1 MTSLGNFLTFGL
13 LLGLI
18 MIFLKDEVAQR
29 NGDILGYFFAGANLL
44 HFHLNKQFQNM
55 VYHMYFKVSIV
66 V

>member
-29 NGDILGYFFAGANLL
+29 NGDILGYFFAVANLL
-44 HFHLNKQFQNM
+44 HFHLNKQFHNM
-55 VYHMYFKVSIV
+55 VCCKYFKVSTLV
-66 V
+66 